1 MSKAM
6 KRTIIIKEKE
16 ISFILV
22 DGVEY
27 FNLTEIGSLD
37 EESRDDLI
45 RSWMRNRLTLE
56 SRIVWN
62 RCLTRILKVTVSA
75 PLELKQV

>member
-1 MSKAM
+1 M